1 MSDTESETDSLG
13 PMPETQTETTVESL
27 EDQNQMQEIRS
38 AVREW
43 KTRELYK
50 NTAPNSNE
58 KGYASLNKYIANAA
72 QLFYDLIDY
81 IKTSQNKEQNMR
93 DSLYVKIVGAI
104 GNPGALS
111 QPLILALESLLSR
124 DLIELPYTLEPK
136 MTNAFAKEGIQAQK
150 EFPEEE

>member
-13 PMPETQTETTVESL
+13 PMPETETRIDST
-27 EDQNQMQEIRS
+27 EDQNHIQEIRS

-50 NTAPNSNE
+50 NTAPNSNA
-58 KGYASLNKYIANAA
+58 KGHDALTKYIANAA
-72 QLFYDLIDY
+72 QLFFDLISY

-111 QPLILALESLLSR
+111 HPLLMNLELLLSR